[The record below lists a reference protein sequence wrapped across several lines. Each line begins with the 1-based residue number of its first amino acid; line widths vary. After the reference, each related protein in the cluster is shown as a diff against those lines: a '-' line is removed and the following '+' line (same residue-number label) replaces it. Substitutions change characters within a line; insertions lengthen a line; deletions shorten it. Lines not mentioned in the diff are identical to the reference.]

1 MTTSNLLALL
11 LAASGLLATGCK
23 QRTENEPS
31 RAQTG
36 ERADNDRSADS
47 GRSQKDYWTI
57 VAPLMAGDYNGQ
69 CQRLPD
75 VDRTPGT
82 FLVSGD
88 GQVTIGDFT
97 ETVRKCEIKLA
108 RTIHNGVMTNLIEAS
123 DGELR
128 VQLIDAGAT
137 VTAAMTR
144 QDKIVTCEKAREA
157 TGLRNQ
163 RLYPL
168 FAEMVEGQ
176 TEQFKCYDPLVRDGA
191 PLPFKFNDGEL
202 TLGGKTFD
210 FDAAEQEIVNF
221 SRGLSRVEYNGFLAN
236 KESVSF
242 ELDESGK
249 LRRFAAGGGENKAFI
264 CELG

>member
-11 LAASGLLATGCK
+11 LVASGLLVTGCK
-23 QRTENEPS
+23 QRTENES
-31 RAQTG
+31 SQVRTG
-36 ERADNDRSADS
+36 ERAGNDGSAES
-47 GRSQKDYWTI
+47 AGSQKDYWTI
-57 VAPLMAGDYNGQ
+57 IAPLMAGDYNGQ

-75 VDRTPGT
+75 VNRTPGT
-82 FLVSGD
+82 FEIADD
-88 GQVTIGDFT
+88 GKVTIGDFT
-97 ETVRKCEIKLA
+97 ETVRKGEIKLA
-108 RTIHNGVMTNLIEAS
+108 RTIHNGVMTNLIEAT

-128 VQLIDAGAT
+128 VQLIDAGAS

-144 QDKIVTCEKAREA
+144 QDKIVTCEKAPEA

-168 FAEMVEGQ
+168 FAEMVEGGS
-176 TEQFKCYDPLVRDGA
+176 EQFKCYDPVMRDGA
-191 PLPFKFNDGEL
+191 PLPFKFNGGEL

-221 SRGLSRVEYNGFLAN
+221 SRGLSRVEYKGFLAN
-236 KESVSF
+236 KEAVSF

-249 LRRFAAGGGENKAFI
+249 LRRFGATLSDNKAFM